1 MSKRTDYI
9 DWDTYFLAMVKLNAM
24 RSKDPDTQVGAII
37 VNDLKHIVSTGYNG
51 LPRGLDDD
59 KYPWSRNGEIENSKY
74 AYVVHAELNAILSS
88 GTSVRDC
95 TLYTSL
101 FPCNECAKSIIQA
114 GIKKIIYSNDKY
126 NETALNKIA
135 KKMFKD
141 AKVETIYKKEVFIE
155 IKY

>member
-1 MSKRTDYI
+1 MPKRNNYI

-51 LPRGLDDD
+51 LPRGLNDDD
-59 KYPWSRNGEIENSKY
+59 YPWKRDETLEKSKY

-88 GTSVRDC
+88 NSNVRDC
-95 TLYTSL
+95 IIYTSL
-101 FPCNECAKSIIQA
+101 FPCNECVKSIIQS

-126 NETALNKIA
+126 DGTAQNIVA
-135 KKMFKD
+135 KKMLKD
-141 AKVETIYKKEVFIE
+141 ANIETVYKKEVFLE